1 MPPDTSSAW
10 LRSAAAGLYGGGMR
24 IFALNFSRPAGPIAA
39 QYYNFVRLG
48 REGYARITQGC
59 ADVAAW
65 FADQLRKLE
74 VFEIIHDGRK
84 GIPGCTWTI
93 KRGEHPG
100 FTLYDLANQLRL
112 KGWQV
117 PAYPLPANRGDVVVQ
132 RVLMRLGVSRDLAGL
147 LMEDLQRAI
156 KQLQKNP
163 PAKSLTRT
171 IASGYNHS

>member
-1 MPPDTSSAW
+1 
-10 LRSAAAGLYGGGMR
+10 
-24 IFALNFSRPAGPIAA
+24 
-39 QYYNFVRLG
+39 
-48 REGYARITQGC
+48 
-59 ADVAAW
+59 
-65 FADQLRKLE
+65 